1 MFLKDSNECV
11 KRNTAF
17 LLALQC
23 EACPSNAS
31 NFQGKVCFLIEPLL
45 GSVKA
50 ETKDN
55 AYAAL
60 SRMIMSNEE
69 CTPNAEAVT
78 MAICDNAPFKGDLQ
92 ENSTLI
98 KFYL

>member
-1 MFLKDSNECV
+1 M
-11 KRNTAF
+11 
-17 LLALQC
+17 
-23 EACPSNAS
+23 
-31 NFQGKVCFLIEPLL
+31 IEPLL

-92 ENSTLI
+92 ENSTENVDRHHLEALLRGLGNALLR
-98 KFYL
+98 KRGVVGVQEKTACGC

>member
-17 LLALQC
+17 LLALIC
-23 EACPSNAS
+23 EACPHQANTFYS
-31 NFQGKVCFLIEPLL
+31 KVCLLIEPLL
-45 GSVKA
+45 TSTKS

-60 SRMIMSNEE
+60 ARMIISNEE
-69 CTPNAEAVT
+69 CTPNAEQVT
-78 MAICDNAPFKGDLQ
+78 LAICSNSPFKGDQQ

-98 KFYL
+98 KF